1 MAINLAFLTLD
12 YPLRKSGSVS
22 STYNYNGVNQDLK
35 TKFLNQPECRTEVA
49 NAGIEA

>member
-12 YPLRKSGSVS
+12 YPLPKSKSVIS
-22 STYNYNGVNQDLK
+22 IYNHKGVQPKLK
-35 TKFLNQPECRTEVA
+35 TKFLNQPECGTEVA